1 MEGELMSGFDY
12 NEFKK
17 FRDNFQNLV
26 KDCDK
31 FLDDFLIKE
40 GMRCV
45 RATKKLTP
53 GPTSTGR
60 LRNAWELVGPFKRYG
75 NERYV
80 VIRNNTKYASWV
92 EDGHRVVNQ
101 YGDTGKW
108 RKGVHMARIALTRT
122 QLKLDKRFEK
132 AFGDFCKGKGL
143 N

>member
-1 MEGELMSGFDY
+1 MEGELMSGFNHND
-12 NEFKK
+12 FKK

-26 KDCDK
+26 KDYDG
-31 FLDDFLIKE
+31 FLDTFLTKE

-45 RATKKLTP
+45 GMTKRLTP
-53 GPTSTGR
+53 VDTGK
-60 LRNAWELVGPFKRYG
+60 LKGAWEVVGPFKRYG

-80 VIRNNTKYASWV
+80 IIRNNTKYASWV
-92 EDGHRVVNQ
+92 EDGHRIVNQ

-108 RKGVHMARIALTRT
+108 QPGRHMGRIALTRT